1 MPISRHFHPWGKVRE
16 SVTLSQKPITQQY
29 TSMYQENSFNLF
41 PVGLRF
47 YWYESAQWE
56 KHPQY
61 WAQLCGSMHRLV
73 FVREQFNTIN
83 KLSDITEALHRLEYH
98 MENYLIRIYELR
110 ERAAKLLRAFSGEGD
125 IGKLKGKK
133 TRKDEVERILPNNPE
148 ISSQYLDLLSVL
160 DDDIDLRNQNTHD
173 TFLSLGYS
181 NGYDIYDPH
190 DVLVEFQAQSDE
202 YNEFVQ
208 QLKEAIDK
216 TIHCYEN
223 KINQII
229 ELTEGL
235 LEEMDWTKG

>member
-1 MPISRHFHPWGKVRE
+1 
-16 SVTLSQKPITQQY
+16 
-29 TSMYQENSFNLF
+29 
-41 PVGLRF
+41 
-47 YWYESAQWE
+47 
-56 KHPQY
+56 
-61 WAQLCGSMHRLV
+61 MHRLV

-83 KLSDITEALHRLEYH
+83 EVSDISEALHSLEYH
-98 MENYLIRIYELR
+98 MENYLMRIYELR
-110 ERAAKLLRAFSGEGD
+110 ERAAKLLKAFSGKGH
-125 IGKLKGKK
+125 IGNLKGKE

-148 ISSQYLDLLSVL
+148 ISSQYLDLLLIL
-160 DDDIDLRNQNTHD
+160 DEDIALRNENTHN

-190 DVLVEFQAQSDE
+190 DVLVELQSQSSE

-235 LEEMDWTKG
+235 LEEMDWTKR